1 MINNIIINN
10 VLLQLQWL
18 PICALFHLSFC
29 SFQFHVETM
38 KVSKCDMEKNLLK
51 KTTQQNA
58 DKYDINCSLHVDLP

>member
-29 SFQFHVETM
+29 CFQFHVESVQM
-38 KVSKCDMEKNLLK
+38 WYGEKTYLK
-51 KTTQQNA
+51 K
-58 DKYDINCSLHVDLP
+58 LHNKMQISMT